1 MSLGTKLVRTF
12 IVECTAVEI
21 VIIVHHAKQA
31 LTKDLGAAKTC
42 TVHTVGGGGG
52 GGAYGHMPLHKIST
66 NKEVGLY
73 YVMGIYYGI

>member
-52 GGAYGHMPLHKIST
+52 GAYGRMPLHKIRQ
-66 NKEVGLY
+66 NQHK
-73 YVMGIYYGI
+73 